1 MSTTVIASPAVGV
14 GIDWVHMAHTYVTEE
29 KIFNL
34 FWAIAIMVIGIFLS
48 RRVEGLVNRLRQLE
62 FTQRALFTRFAK
74 YGVIT
79 ITVASA
85 LAQLGFD
92 LRVLLGAAGILTVAI
107 GFAAQ
112 TSASNLISGIF
123 LMVEK
128 PFIVGDIVEVAGTR
142 GEVMAIDLISC
153 KIRLFS
159 NLMVRIPNETMVKS
173 SITNLSYFPIRRFD
187 IAVGIG
193 YKSDIKIVRG
203 IMLKAATEH
212 PLCLT
217 EPEPVF
223 SFSSFGD
230 SSMNILFQ
238 VWTLKDNVLKVQT
251 DLFID
256 IKERFDLAGIE
267 IPFPVRTLQ
276 IEGSWPAGG
285 GPAAHHGS
293 DISRR

>member
-1 MSTTVIASPAVGV
+1 MSTVASSTSSAGV
-14 GIDWVHMAHTYVTEE
+14 DWIHFAHTYITEE

-34 FWAIAIMVIGIFLS
+34 FWAILIMFIGIFLS
-48 RRVEGLVNRLRQLE
+48 RRVEGLVNRLKQLE
-62 FTQRALFTRFAK
+62 LSQRALFTRFAK

-79 ITVASA
+79 IATASA

-128 PFIVGDIVEVAGTR
+128 PFVVGDIVDVAGTR
-142 GEVMAIDLISC
+142 GEVMAIDIISC

-187 IAVGIG
+187 ITVGIG
-193 YKSDIKIVRG
+193 YQSDVKAVRDL
-203 IMLKAATEH
+203 MLKAATEH

-217 EPEPVF
+217 EPEPIF
-223 SFSSFGD
+223 SFAGFGD

-251 DLFID
+251 DLFIE
-256 IKERFDLAGIE
+256 IKERFDKAGIE

-276 IEGSWPAGG
+276 IEGG
-285 GPAAHHGS
+285 GPLPESPAKG
-293 DISRR
+293 

>member
-1 MSTTVIASPAVGV
+1 M
-14 GIDWVHMAHTYVTEE
+14 
-29 KIFNL
+29 
-34 FWAIAIMVIGIFLS
+34 IGIALS
-48 RRVEGLVNRLRQLE
+48 RRVEHLTERFKKLDIS
-62 FTQRALFTRFAK
+62 QRAMFAK
-74 YGVIT
+74 FARYGVVT
-79 ITVASA
+79 IAIATA

-128 PFIVGDIVEVAGTR
+128 PFVIGDVVDVGGTR

-173 SITNLSYFPIRRFD
+173 NITNMSYFPIRRFD
-187 IAVGIG
+187 IAVGVG
-193 YKSDIKIVRG
+193 YDSDLRRVRD
-203 IMLKAATEH
+203 ILFEAAHEH

-217 EPEPVF
+217 EPEPLF
-223 SFSSFGD
+223 TFTAFGD
-230 SSMNILFQ
+230 SSMNVLFQ
-238 VWTLKDNVLKVQT
+238 VWTLKENVTAVQT

-256 IKERFDLAGIE
+256 VKERFDKAGIE
-267 IPFPVRTLQ
+267 IPFPIRTLQ
-276 IEGSWPAGG
+276 IEGGLPALQPVGA
-285 GPAAHHGS
+285 PR
-293 DISRR
+293 I

>member
-1 MSTTVIASPAVGV
+1 MNTVVNTSG
-14 GIDWVHMAHTYVTEE
+14 GLDWLHIAHTYITEE

-34 FWAIAIMVIGIFLS
+34 FWAILIMVVGIFLS
-48 RRVEGLVNRLRQLE
+48 RRVEGLVNRLKQLE
-62 FTQRALFTRFAK
+62 LSQRALFTRFAK

-79 ITVASA
+79 IAAASA

-123 LMVEK
+123 LMIEK
-128 PFIVGDIVEVAGTR
+128 PFVIGDVVDVAGTR

-173 SITNLSYFPIRRFD
+173 NITNLSYFPIRRFD

-193 YKSDIKIVRG
+193 YKSDVKAVRAL
-203 IMLKAATEH
+203 MFKAAHDH

-217 EPEPVF
+217 EPEPIFTF
-223 SFSSFGD
+223 SGFGD
-230 SSMNILFQ
+230 SSMNVLFQ
-238 VWTLKDNVLKVQT
+238 AWTMKDDVLKVQT
-251 DLFID
+251 ELFID
-256 IKERFDLAGIE
+256 IKERFDKAGIE
-267 IPFPVRTLQ
+267 IPFPIRTIQ
-276 IEGSWPAGG
+276 VEGGWPA
-285 GPAAHHGS
+285 PAPT
-293 DISRR
+293 IKV